1 MEIRKRNGE
10 SVPFQQ
16 EKIFN
21 AMKKAFDGQGKEIGS
36 REMDEILATVLNNLS
51 VTVPLTVE
59 RVQDE
64 VERTLMERGYYEVAK
79 AYILYREKRS
89 ALRRVRHTIAQTV
102 GDNSLDEVLRRI
114 QMDFTE
120 EVYSLAA
127 LQMKFESFCRPG
139 KMCIRDSCWTSAR
152 RGSISGGI
160 WTAFG
165 TFPWTICG
173 SIWTS

>member
-21 AMKKAFDGQGKEIGS
+21 AMKKAFDGQGMEIGS
-36 REMDEILATVLNNLS
+36 RELNEILAAVLDNLAAAA
-51 VTVPLTVE
+51 PLTVE

-89 ALRRVRHTIAQTV
+89 ALRRVRHTIAQTLLLHS
-102 GDNSLDEVLRRI
+102 GQFDLGL
-114 QMDFTE
+114 
-120 EVYSLAA
+120 L
-127 LQMKFESFCRPG
+127 LQLGAVVQHLFEGKAERGHVDYLLERFRQKYDMRMPQPG
-139 KMCIRDSCWTSAR
+139 I
-152 RGSISGGI
+152 
-160 WTAFG
+160 
-165 TFPWTICG
+165 
-173 SIWTS
+173 

>member
-21 AMKKAFDGQGKEIGS
+21 AMKKAFDGQGREIGS
-36 REMDEILATVLNNLS
+36 RELNEILAAVLDNLAA
-51 VTVPLTVE
+51 TAPLTVE

-120 EVYSLAA
+120 EIYSLAA

-139 KMCIRDSCWTSAR
+139 MMEDERAEALTKA
-152 RGSISGGI
+152 
-160 WTAFG
+160 AV
-165 TFPWTICG
+165 
-173 SIWTS
+173 